1 MLPEN
6 LMRGVYSIPIC
17 EKGQI
22 LLLPLNPEDRGKVER
37 VGKNKK
43 TLQPEKM
50 LGVVSGG
57 IETWRGV
64 EETPAQAIIRE
75 CYEETGIYLAEW
87 QVLQDLRDIQVYQF
101 RGGVHKE
108 IIGHGKH
115 VHLTVQQIEKAKRK
129 RGIIPLQFE
138 VSEGLQFL
146 KKHGRDLRPSTYA
159 ALLQY
164 LSHQETRYAI

>member
-1 MLPEN
+1 MH
-6 LMRGVYSIPIC
+6 GVYSIPIC
-17 EKGQI
+17 EKGKI
-22 LLLPLNPEDRGKVER
+22 FLLPLNPEDKGKVER
-37 VGKNKK
+37 VGKNEKI
-43 TLQPEKM
+43 LQPGKM

-64 EETPAQAIIRE
+64 KETSVQGIMRE
-75 CYEETGIYLAEW
+75 FYEEAGIYLAEW
-87 QVLQDLRDIQVYQF
+87 QVLQDLKDVQVYQF

-129 RGIIPLQFE
+129 RGLIPIQFE
-138 VSEGLQFL
+138 ISEGLQFL

-164 LSHQETRYAI
+164 LSHQDTRYAI